1 MQKKNF
7 FANFIAVLL
16 ALASAF
22 LFGAATPASKA
33 LLSSVQ
39 PLQLAGL
46 IGLGSVLVALPLTLL
61 TDRVVPPWRLAAED
75 RWRLFASLGL
85 GGTLGPVLLLAGLH
99 LASAGSVSMWLNLEL
114 IFTAILAA
122 TFFGERLG
130 WLGWVAV
137 GGAMVA
143 ACLLSLGEGLA
154 GWAAGALVAG
164 ACFCW
169 GVDNNCTATIKSI
182 GAPQIVLWKG
192 LVSGIVNTSLAF
204 VCRDY
209 VLEVHSIGFGLL
221 VGMVSYGASIML
233 YIIAAHSL
241 GTVRTQTLFSTAP
254 FWGLALAYL
263 FLQETVSGIQLFAA
277 ASLIAS
283 LALLAFDKKK
293 KTTPALSA
301 G

>member
-1 MQKKNF
+1 
-7 FANFIAVLL
+7 
-16 ALASAF
+16 
-22 LFGAATPASKA
+22 
-33 LLSSVQ
+33 
-39 PLQLAGL
+39 
-46 IGLGSVLVALPLTLL
+46 
-61 TDRVVPPWRLAAED
+61 
-75 RWRLFASLGL
+75 
-85 GGTLGPVLLLAGLH
+85 
-99 LASAGSVSMWLNLEL
+99 
-114 IFTAILAA
+114 
-122 TFFGERLG
+122 
-130 WLGWVAV
+130 
-137 GGAMVA
+137 
-143 ACLLSLGEGLA
+143 
-154 GWAAGALVAG
+154 
-164 ACFCW
+164 
-169 GVDNNCTATIKSI
+169 
-182 GAPQIVLWKG
+182 VLWKG